1 MPVSVGAAETF
12 AKAFED
18 RFTIALE
25 LRFCRG
31 YGSLI
36 CLDGAGVASPLVC
49 QQLSKRSRQRGLAG
63 LQERLGVLVKL
74 SEVLRHL
81 HVGQAQ
87 CRAVSRRGRG
97 IACSLVGPE
106 LLEGVLYGDLILL
119 NQAAVCL
126 HIRWQCNLSSRRHCE
141 SRSCGDGKPE
151 RQKLR
156 SHVISKVSSVLERR
170 VRPGA
175 HASVADQDVRI
186 CFKSR

>member
-1 MPVSVGAAETF
+1 MAVPVGAAETF

-36 CLDGAGVASPLVC
+36 RLHGVGVASPLVC
-49 QQLSKRSRQRGLAG
+49 QQLRKRGRQRGLAG

-81 HVGQAQ
+81 HVGQTQ
-87 CRAVSRRGRG
+87 SRAVSRGGRG

-106 LLEGVLYGDLILL
+106 LLEGVMYGDLMAGALTMT
-119 NQAAVCL
+119 
-126 HIRWQCNLSSRRHCE
+126 
-141 SRSCGDGKPE
+141 GKGGTCDA
-151 RQKLR
+151 
-156 SHVISKVSSVLERR
+156 SKTS
-170 VRPGA
+170 A
-175 HASVADQDVRI
+175 
-186 CFKSR
+186 